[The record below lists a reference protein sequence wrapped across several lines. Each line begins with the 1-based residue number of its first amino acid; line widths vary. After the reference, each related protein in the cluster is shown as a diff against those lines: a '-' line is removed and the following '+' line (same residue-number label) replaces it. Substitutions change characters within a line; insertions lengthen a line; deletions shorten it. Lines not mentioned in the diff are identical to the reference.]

1 MGTLRFFE
9 EVVSFKIRRTFGF
22 ADYTGGLLSSGRVRS
37 GFCCAWLRLW
47 LHGRRCRRQC
57 TVPGRPLRRPR
68 PVGRAGIRSA
78 PCPAACG
85 VRRAAARSTMAASR
99 IFRTSSSSRISARRN
114 RCSTRASDAA
124 GAATNVPAPCRT
136 FRNPRS
142 DSIRTASRTVE
153 RPTPNMRINS
163 DSVGS
168 RSPVRNFPAAIRRCS
183 RWANVSASECLR
195 RGVCG
200 PDFIVSSDVL
210 RKGKRFFRIGEISGA
225 EFRRRVRSQWK
236 NGSREWGGER
246 QEASMSFP
254 AGIHRSAAPLIY

>member
-1 MGTLRFFE
+1 MAAWKTMSAAMHR
-9 EVVSFKIRRTFGF
+9 SKSP
-22 ADYTGGLLSSGRVRS
+22 SS
-37 GFCCAWLRLW
+37 AA
-47 LHGRRCRRQC
+47 
-57 TVPGRPLRRPR
+57 VPRWASRDS
-68 PVGRAGIRSA
+68 IRSMS
-78 PCPAACG
+78 CG
-85 VRRAAARSTMAASR
+85 VRRAAARATMAASR
-99 IFRTSSSSRISARRN
+99 LCRTSSSSRISARRN

-153 RPTPNMRINS
+153 RPTPNMRISS

-195 RGVCG
+195 RGVFG

-236 NGSREWGGER
+236 NGSREWGGNGRKRACRFLPESIGR
-246 QEASMSFP
+246 
-254 AGIHRSAAPLIY
+254 RRR